1 MEIMSL
7 LPHYRV
13 YQVSNDDKGGVD
25 VTDEVMGVH
34 LTTTTHHTSR
44 VLTELEKYRKAF
56 TLTQDL
62 AKQLS
67 TCGMKDLKIVSR
79 TCNF

>member
-7 LPHYRV
+7 LQYHCI
-13 YQVSNDDKGGVD
+13 YQHSNDNEGGID
-25 VTDEVMGVH
+25 VTDGVIGIH

>member
-7 LPHYRV
+7 LPHHRV
-13 YQVSNDDKGGVD
+13 YQVSNDDEGDAD

>member
-7 LPHYRV
+7 LPHHCI
-13 YQVSNDDKGGVD
+13 YQDSNDNEGGAD

-56 TLTQDL
+56 TLIQHL
-62 AKQLS
+62 AQQLS
-67 TCGMKDLKIVSR
+67 TCGM
-79 TCNF
+79 